1 MVGEMVLHA
10 QGVMSLLD
18 GVTVGSSSLQ
28 MGNRGAMGSPGE
40 GGMGLRLVTCEGGL
54 YLGYPFMFGLVSEAD
69 TWYLHWLS
77 FDPCLRQEQDWWA
90 WGCC

>member
-40 GGMGLRLVTCEGGL
+40 GGWASGL
-54 YLGYPFMFGLVSEAD
+54 
-69 TWYLHWLS
+69 LHVKGA
-77 FDPCLRQEQDWWA
+77 CA
-90 WGCC
+90 WGTHSCLDW